1 MTVNLWVVVALA
13 AILPHSLHTASP
25 AKKPKSVTTL
35 INSKWEAT
43 PFTLEIAEYLAEENR
58 DSMWSF
64 IDEVSSLS
72 TPLADLGK

>member
-1 MTVNLWVVVALA
+1 MTAKLWVVVALA
-13 AILPHSLHTASP
+13 AILPHSFHTASP

-64 IDEVSSLS
+64 IDEASSLT
-72 TPLADLGK
+72 TPLVELGL